1 MSAGRT
7 AREGRRVKLSGST
20 DKPKAGPKVED
31 EASWWETAKIVF
43 HALLIAMFIRLFL
56 YQPFN
61 IPSGSMKST
70 LLVGDYLFVS
80 KLSYGYSR
88 HSFFFGWPPFA
99 GRVFGSDPKR
109 GDVMVFKVTQ
119 RGELVDYIK
128 RLVGMPGD
136 EIVVRNSIVYVNGK
150 ELPRKAVGTFDDV
163 DEDGRTTVR
172 DAFEETMPD
181 TGRTYTVL
189 QSKRGPASPPDNA
202 GPFKVPAGHFFMMGD
217 NRDNSLDSRFSVGFV
232 PFDRL
237 VGRAD
242 IIFFSTD
249 TSCFYD
255 PDRNVVVQKVISIGC
270 SLSTGIRLRRFLK
283 LVR

>member
-1 MSAGRT
+1 
-7 AREGRRVKLSGST
+7 VKLTGST
-20 DKPKAGPKVED
+20 DKPKTGPKAGLKVED

-99 GRVFGSDPKR
+99 GRVFGSEPKR

-128 RLVGMPGD
+128 RLVGLPGD
-136 EIVVRNSIVYVNGK
+136 EIIVRNNIVFVNGK
-150 ELPRKAVGTFDDV
+150 ELPRKPVGTFDDV

-181 TGRTYTVL
+181 VGRTYTVL
-189 QSKRGPASPPDNA
+189 QTQRSGGDNS

-217 NRDNSLDSRFSVGFV
+217 NRDNSLDSRFGVGVV

-249 TSCFYD
+249 TSCFYN
-255 PDRNVVVQKVISIGC
+255 PERNVVVQKVISIGC
-270 SLSTGIRLRRFLK
+270 SLSTGIRFRRFLK

>member
-1 MSAGRT
+1 M
-7 AREGRRVKLSGST
+7 KLSGIRDK
-20 DKPKAGPKVED
+20 DKPTVKSED
-31 EASWWETAKIVF
+31 EASWWETAKIVI
-43 HALLIAMFIRLFL
+43 HALLIAMVIRWFL

-88 HSFFFGWPPFA
+88 HSFHFGWPPFS
-99 GRVFGSDPKR
+99 GRVFASEPKR
-109 GDVMVFKVTQ
+109 GDVAVFKVQQ

-128 RLVGMPGD
+128 RVVGLPED
-136 EIVVRNSIVYVNGK
+136 TIELRNSVVYVNGV
-150 ELPRKAVGTFDDV
+150 ELPRVRSGTFNDV
-163 DEDGRTTVR
+163 EDDGRVTVR
-172 DAFEETMPD
+172 DAFQETMPD
-181 TGRTYTVL
+181 VKRTYTVL
-189 QSKRGPASPPDNA
+189 QAKRSPNAPPDNF
-202 GPFKVPAGHFFMMGD
+202 GPVKVPAGHFFMMGD
-217 NRDNSLDSRFSVGFV
+217 NRDNSLDSRFGVGMV
-232 PFDRL
+232 PFERL

-255 PDRNVVVQKVISIGC
+255 PERNVVVQKVISIGC
-270 SLSTGIRLRRFLK
+270 SLTTGIRFSRFFK

>member
-1 MSAGRT
+1 MTST
-7 AREGRRVKLSGST
+7 DMKQKPKLSG
-20 DKPKAGPKVED
+20 KVED

-88 HSFFFGWPPFA
+88 HSFFFGWPPFS
-99 GRVFGSDPKR
+99 GRVFASEPKR
-109 GDVMVFKVTQ
+109 GDVMVFKVNQ

-128 RLVGMPGD
+128 RMVGLPGD
-136 EIVVRNSIVYVNGK
+136 EIRVVNNVVFINGK
-150 ELPRKAVGTFDDV
+150 ELPRKAIGKFIDT
-163 DEDGRTTVR
+163 DEDGRTSER

-181 TGRTYTVL
+181 VGRTYTVL
-189 QSKRGPASPPDNA
+189 QTPRSQEGNW

-217 NRDNSLDSRFSVGFV
+217 NRDNSLDSRFSPVGMI
-232 PFDRL
+232 PYERL

-249 TSCFYD
+249 TSCFYN
-255 PDRNVVVQKVISIGC
+255 PERNTIVQRVITVAC
-270 SLSTGIRLRRFLK
+270 SLSSGIRVRRFLK